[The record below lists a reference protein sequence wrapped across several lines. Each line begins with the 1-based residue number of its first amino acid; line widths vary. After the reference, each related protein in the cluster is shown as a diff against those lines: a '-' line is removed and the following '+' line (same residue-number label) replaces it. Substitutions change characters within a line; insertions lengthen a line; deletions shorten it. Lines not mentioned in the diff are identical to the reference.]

1 MTARGRS
8 LRLSKS
14 KARPTAAALVALVAL
29 SCLVFSPALRGDFV
43 SDDRNAIV
51 SNGYV
56 TGGVGT
62 SEIFSNYS
70 WWGSER
76 ADAPGY
82 RPLVT
87 WSFARTYDRHGLS
100 VYPYHLTNLLLHG
113 LVGWLVF
120 LLAGRLGATTAGAT
134 GAAALFV
141 VLPIHAEAVAWVV
154 GRAELLA
161 AAGFAG
167 SLLAVIDFRE
177 NGGLARPALAG
188 TLLAAGLL
196 SKENAI
202 TLLACPV
209 FLAVLYPSAESG
221 SLRGASRDLAALG
234 ALLLGVA
241 AYFAAR
247 ATAEGPFFP
256 DYRADLLD
264 NPLSAAGAW
273 AQTAGALSIL
283 GRYLVLTV
291 WPARLSIDYSY
302 DATGIGPAFLGDTY
316 AVVAV
321 AALAGFGWIGYRTY
335 RDRPIVAFGLL
346 AAAAA
351 YSIVS
356 NTVLSIGTLMGERLF
371 YLPTLGLCLAVSPLF
386 DTVAR
391 AFTPRSAALVLSV
404 PLVAYAAVSY
414 QRAEVWKSPVALF
427 ESAAAA
433 YPRSARAHME
443 LGSAYGAAGRT
454 AEAEAALE
462 EAMEIHPE
470 YGAAA
475 YNLGNLYARSG
486 RYDDAVR
493 TYDTAL
499 RHSPSLVQAWYNLG
513 LVYGLQNRPQDAA
526 QALGRAAEIAPNDPL
541 SQQAFGDALLR
552 IGRNE
557 DAISAYDRALAAG
570 APPAVAGVNRGV
582 ARERAFGCEA
592 ALADYLAVLRSAPQN
607 PQARA
612 NAVAC
617 LQRTGRSEEA
627 RELAAESPS
636 AARNP

>member
-8 LRLSKS
+8 LRLSKG
-14 KARPTAAALVALVAL
+14 KALSAAAALGVLVAL
-29 SCLVFSPALRGDFV
+29 SCVVFSPALRGDFV

-51 SNGYV
+51 SNRYV
-56 TGGVGT
+56 TGGAGA

-70 WWGSER
+70 WWGAER

-87 WSFARTYDRHGLS
+87 WSFARTYARHGAS
-100 VYPYHLTNLLLHG
+100 VYPYHLTNMILHG

-120 LLAGRLGATTAGAT
+120 LLAGRLGATTAGAA

-141 VLPIHAEAVAWVV
+141 VLPIHTEAVAWVV

-167 SLLAVIDFRE
+167 ALLATIHYRE
-177 NGGLARPALAG
+177 NGGLIGPALAA

-209 FLAVLYPSAESG
+209 LLAVLYPRDASG
-221 SLRGASRDLAALG
+221 PLRGASRDLAALG

-247 ATAEGPFFP
+247 AAAEGPFFP
-256 DYRADLLD
+256 DYRTDLLD
-264 NPLSAAGAW
+264 NPLSAAGTW
-273 AQTAGALSIL
+273 AQAAGALSIL
-283 GRYLVLTV
+283 GRYLTLTV
-291 WPARLSIDYSY
+291 WPARMSIDYSY
-302 DATGIGPAFLGDTY
+302 DATGIGPGFVGDAY
-316 AVVAV
+316 AVGAV

-346 AAAAA
+346 LAAAA

-371 YLPTLGLCLAVSPLF
+371 YLPTVGLCLAVSPLF
-386 DTVAR
+386 ENIVR
-391 AFTPRSAALVLSV
+391 AFTPRIAALVFAV

-414 QRAEVWKSPVALF
+414 QRAEIWKSPVELF

-443 LGSAYGAAGRT
+443 LGSAYGAAGRS
-454 AEAEAALE
+454 ADAEAALE
-462 EAMEIHPE
+462 KAMEIHPE

-475 YNLGNLYARSG
+475 YNLGNLYARTG

-493 TYDTAL
+493 NYDTAL
-499 RHSPSLVQAWYNLG
+499 RHSPTLVQAWYNLG
-513 LVYGLQNRPQDAA
+513 LVYGLQNQPEQAVR
-526 QALGRAAEIAPNDPL
+526 ALGRAAEIAPNDPL

-552 IGRNE
+552 IGENE
-557 DAISAYDRALAAG
+557 DAIAAYDRALAAG

-592 ALADYLAVLRSAPQN
+592 ALADYLSVLQGSPQN
-607 PQARA
+607 RQART

-617 LQRTGRSEEA
+617 LQRTGRHEEA
-627 RELAAESPS
+627 RELAAESP
-636 AARNP
+636 